1 VLLFLSHI
9 ETLTST
15 YPADRFTCLIEEI
28 CRVLSKHGRERFI
41 AQPLLLL
48 IWNRIMGMAR
58 RFASLAERV
67 RTGRL
72 SHTAPARSRNASPPP
87 AGAAEQPRVAP
98 AEVLPRHF
106 RWLVNM
112 LPEAETF
119 GADLCWLLQRLE
131 TEELIFAAPQVG
143 RILRPLCR
151 MLGVEPTAA
160 LRLPVRVP
168 VRSATVASGTEA
180 ASAQHADDGP
190 ADDGTSPQW
199 GGPQWGGPQ
208 AGGPSLLS
216 DTEAQVW
223 ELGSRKR
230 A

>member
-1 VLLFLSHI
+1 M

-15 YPADRFTCLIEEI
+15 YAADRFTSLIEEI
-28 CRVLSKHGRERFI
+28 CRVLGKHARTRFI
-41 AQPLLLL
+41 SEPMRLL

-72 SHTAPARSRNASPPP
+72 ADPAPARSRHASPPP
-87 AGAAEQPRVAP
+87 AGAPEQPYVDP
-98 AEVLPRHF
+98 PEVLPRHF

-112 LPEAETF
+112 IPEAETF

-131 TEELIFAAPQVG
+131 MEELIFAAPQVG

-160 LRLPVRVP
+160 LRLPMRATRVSM
-168 VRSATVASGTEA
+168 RS
-180 ASAQHADDGP
+180 
-190 ADDGTSPQW
+190 TSP
-199 GGPQWGGPQ
+199 
-208 AGGPSLLS
+208 
-216 DTEAQVW
+216 
-223 ELGSRKR
+223 
-230 A
+230 

>member
-1 VLLFLSHI
+1 M
-9 ETLTST
+9 ETLTLTS
-15 YPADRFTCLIEEI
+15 YPADRFTSLMEEI
-28 CRVLSKHGRERFI
+28 CRVLSKHGRERFV
-41 AQPLLLL
+41 AEPLLLL
-48 IWNRIMGMAR
+48 IWNRIMRMAR

-67 RTGRL
+67 RTGTL
-72 SHTAPARSRNASPPP
+72 ADTAPARSRDASPPP

-131 TEELIFAAPQVG
+131 MEELIFAAPQVG

-168 VRSATVASGTEA
+168 VRSVTAASGTEA

-190 ADDGTSPQW
+190 ADDGLWAQSR
-199 GGPQWGGPQ
+199 
-208 AGGPSLLS
+208 GPSLAS
-216 DTEAQVW
+216 ETEAEFW
-223 ELGSRKR
+223 EFDSRKR